1 MSILCLVTD
10 RRRLSGAYGPTEVER
25 LVCQVE
31 VAAEAGVDLVQVRER
46 DLDGGP
52 LAELVSRCLAVVGPS
67 STRLLVNERVD
78 VAIACGAHGVHL
90 RSDSMTASR
99 VRAIAPPSFTIGRS
113 VHSVGEAAGQT
124 EAGGLDYLLLGA
136 IFPPSGKPPGPGP
149 LGTAALA
156 EACRQT
162 AVPVLAIG
170 GVDFSRLPAIA
181 RIGAAGFAAIGLFA
195 DAAGPRA
202 LAETVRQ
209 ARKVFDM
216 PPAPP

>member
-10 RRRLSGAYGPTEVER
+10 RRRLSSAYGTNEIQRV
-25 LVCQVE
+25 VCQVAA
-31 VAAEAGVDLVQVRER
+31 AAEAGVDLVQVRER

-52 LAELVSRCLAVVGPS
+52 LAELVSRCLDVVSPT
-67 STRLLVNERVD
+67 STKLLVNERVD
-78 VAIACGAHGVHL
+78 VALACRAHGVHL
-90 RSDSMTASR
+90 RGDSVDASR

-113 VHSVGEAAGQT
+113 VHSVDEAVGQA

-136 IFPPSGKPPGPGP
+136 VFPPSSKPSGAAW
-149 LGTAALA
+149 LGAAALA
-156 EACRQT
+156 EASRR
-162 AVPVLAIG
+162 ASVPVLAIG
-170 GVDFSRLPAIA
+170 GVDFNGLPAIA

-195 DAAGPRA
+195 EAAGPRA
-202 LAETVRQ
+202 LAETVRR